1 MLWFSIGL
9 PGRFAQWCDA
19 VLARLVGET
28 AELRE
33 LAALD
38 AILDYRA
45 LPRSLDQLTRILI
58 GSSATDVV
66 IAARQPDMALHT
78 ALAEAETRF
87 VVALE
92 HPRVA
97 AADMLEDTGAEMR
110 LVTRAVANSCA
121 LVMRYP
127 PLPGALTLHG
137 DAARA
142 DPVGTVLAIARH
154 LGSGIGETEARHI
167 LDTLASSGRALAAP
181 ALAWSD
187 RIPDEAQKTVGGA
200 FAGYE
205 ECFAGRGL
213 GRIVWNRDLFF
224 AGESEHRATGILEI
238 PEGAS
243 VVFRGPYIQL
253 PPGSWTARVH
263 LGFSQEAVRYAYVVE
278 IHAEHQLVAAPM
290 QPQQP
295 GIHAVDLG
303 FGLGESGAQG
313 IEFRI
318 NIASPEA
325 RGRLAFGHVML
336 TPAAML
342 HPEAATDWE
351 EEFRATLDFS
361 L

>member
-1 MLWFSIGL
+1 
-9 PGRFAQWCDA
+9 
-19 VLARLVGET
+19 
-28 AELRE
+28 
-33 LAALD
+33 
-38 AILDYRA
+38 
-45 LPRSLDQLTRILI
+45 
-58 GSSATDVV
+58 
-66 IAARQPDMALHT
+66 MALHT

-278 IHAEHQLVAAPM
+278 I
-290 QPQQP
+290 
-295 GIHAVDLG
+295 G